1 MNNRLNRR
9 GLQTLRTHTTRRA
22 LPSQKKH
29 ELYLKMTT
37 LEMEKARR
45 VIERDALVKRL
56 DMLDERL
63 NSIASEQS
71 EMLATLNGVAS
82 AEPSTPNK
90 HIPSHDSFPIQY

>member
-71 EMLATLNGVAS
+71 ELLATLNAVAGI
-82 AEPSTPNK
+82 EPAIPIMR
-90 HIPSHDSFPIQY
+90 IPSHDSFPIQY

>member
-9 GLQTLRTHTTRRA
+9 GLQSLRTHTTRRA

-63 NSIASEQS
+63 NCITSEQS
-71 EMLATLNGVAS
+71 DLLATLNAVAGT
-82 AEPSTPNK
+82 EPSAPTK
-90 HIPSHDSFPIQY
+90 HTPSHDSFPIQY

>member
-71 EMLATLNGVAS
+71 ELLATLNAVAGT
-82 AEPSTPNK
+82 EPAIPIMR
-90 HIPSHDSFPIQY
+90 IPSHDSFPIQY